1 MILLVQYTKIAFIT
15 FFSFFLI
22 MHYQRV
28 VIVLKANASGI
39 LTKKKR
45 LFSNKPIVSILLL
58 INQHIS

>member
-39 LTKKKR
+39 LTKKR

-58 INQHIS
+58 INRHIS

>member
-39 LTKKKR
+39 LTKKKTFIFKQTNR
-45 LFSNKPIVSILLL
+45 IYTIVD
-58 INQHIS
+58 

>member
-39 LTKKKR
+39 LKKKR

>member
-1 MILLVQYTKIAFIT
+1 MNLLVQYTKIAFIT

-39 LTKKKR
+39 FTKNVY
-45 LFSNKPIVSILLL
+45 FQT
-58 INQHIS
+58 NQSYLYYC

>member
-39 LTKKKR
+39 LTKKTFILKQTNR
-45 LFSNKPIVSILLL
+45 IYTIVD
-58 INQHIS
+58 

>member
-39 LTKKKR
+39 LTKKNVY
-45 LFSNKPIVSILLL
+45 FQT
-58 INQHIS
+58 NQSYLYYC

>member
-39 LTKKKR
+39 
-45 LFSNKPIVSILLL
+45 
-58 INQHIS
+58 